1 MMRLFISHSLA
12 PTDLH
17 VGVLLSRQA
26 QAKGILVETSQHQA
40 PVTASTPVMQNA
52 IFYSDFV
59 ISIVSLDSEY
69 ATSVQLELGAAA
81 SLGKPTLALVES
93 GVRSIHKIPGVQY
106 VEFTR
111 RDPGPA
117 LAHISSILEARK
129 SQENI
134 GKWVVGGGL
143 ALLALYLIN
152 KTDS

>member
-1 MMRLFISHSLA
+1 MRLFISHSLT
-12 PTDLH
+12 PTDLT
-17 VGVLLSRQA
+17 VAVLLSRQA
-26 QAKGILVETSQHQA
+26 QAKGISVETSQHQA
-40 PVTASTPVMQNA
+40 PINESTPVMQHA

-59 ISIVSLDSEY
+59 ISIVSLESEY
-69 ATSVQLELGAAA
+69 VTSVQLELGAAA
-81 SLGKPTLALVES
+81 SLGKPTLALIET
-93 GVRSIHKIPGVQY
+93 GVRSLPSIPGIQY

-143 ALLALYLIN
+143 ALLALYLIS
-152 KTDS
+152 KTE

>member
-1 MMRLFISHSLA
+1 MRLFISHSLTA
-12 PTDLH
+12 TDLH
-17 VGVLLSRQA
+17 VAVLLSRQA
-26 QAKGILVETSQHQA
+26 QAKGIVVETSQHQA
-40 PVTASTPVMQNA
+40 PVSESTPIVQHA

-69 ATSVQLELGAAA
+69 TTSVQLELGAAA

-93 GVRSIHKIPGVQY
+93 GVRSLRAIPGVQY

-111 RDPGPA
+111 RDPRPA

-143 ALLALYLIN
+143 ALLALYLIS
-152 KTDS
+152 KSET